1 MDVRNQV
8 SRSCALTV
16 KPLLTY
22 SYQRYVCVKHLSY
35 GSQLTQSCS
44 SLSFYK
50 EELAGETN
58 NYVHLR
64 AAAERLSPLEV
75 LHRLT
80 GEVEDTAK
88 RIREI
93 IGADRELAE
102 IWEMYL
108 QVRRSYRVSMARY

>member
-1 MDVRNQV
+1 MPSQ
-8 SRSCALTV
+8 CALHCAALCATA
-16 KPLLTY
+16 Y
-22 SYQRYVCVKHLSY
+22 ECNHLSDI
-35 GSQLTQSCS
+35 
-44 SLSFYK
+44 LSFYK